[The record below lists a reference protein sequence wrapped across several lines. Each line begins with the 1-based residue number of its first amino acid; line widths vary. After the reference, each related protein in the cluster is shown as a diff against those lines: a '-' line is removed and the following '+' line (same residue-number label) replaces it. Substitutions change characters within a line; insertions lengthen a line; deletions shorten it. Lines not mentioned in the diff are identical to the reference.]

1 MNYVRAGSRSE
12 VKARVSLLSLNHH
25 LAAIDDV
32 QTLAGTVDALAGEV
46 EDRGLASG
54 LGSIDVGDACGGI
67 VLPCDGRLAALTGTI
82 VDALDTDLLP
92 SVEHCCIV
100 VEVDAV

>member
-1 MNYVRAGSRSE
+1 M
-12 VKARVSLLSLNHH
+12 KARLSLLSLNHH

-32 QTLAGTVDALAGEV
+32 QALAGSVDALAGEV

-67 VLPCDGRLAALTGTI
+67 ILPYDGRLAALTGTV
-82 VDALDTDLLP
+82 VDALDANFLP
-92 SVEHCCIV
+92 GVENCCIV